1 MHQLSDDG
9 TNYDLSNQLLSAAQ
23 HRISIS
29 MPYTISSV
37 KKNNDAGNNSDFLS
51 RHNSNESSNLKN
63 LDENDNPSHF
73 QDQEFMELYL
83 RVQAQKNEIISLR
96 ERIAGAS
103 VKDLQLLNEKYTL
116 ERKVADMRMTLDE
129 KQNEIVSIAG
139 EEIARRKG
147 DLENNL
153 NLIHELK
160 ETEAERYIFVSS
172 IVALLAEYGIS
183 PRVINAST
191 LSYNVK
197 HLHDQLQLKIK
208 TMQAK
213 IGNLYSTVEK
223 RKAVGNSAIR
233 DIPGSSLLTNPYAPP
248 SQSEFSFHNNPINER
263 HMEPVFSMSR
273 NAHNNND
280 SGQMTNSIPKDRMV
294 SNSDREVAQIS
305 HNNFV
310 DRRGNMT
317 YEEKPDLSNPLHR
330 NDTDVDYDYDSE
342 EDGPGIEGFQI
353 IGDAIPGS
361 KLLGCGYPV
370 RGTSLCMFQWV
381 RHNQDGTRQFIEGAT
396 NPEYTI
402 TADDVDKLVAV
413 ECIPMNDQG
422 HQGEIV
428 RLFANDQNKI
438 TCDPE
443 MQQEIDTYIS
453 EGEAVYNVQLLMEP
467 SKDWEQTTL
476 ILQRTGFQIQIN
488 KTQDIMSDSFSVDF
502 SINIPAG
509 MTSQF
514 NIGCSDGSS
523 YSFNASSMRMRD
535 IIVLTMR
542 MFQNKALDEKRKGRS

>member
-248 SQSEFSFHNNPINER
+248 SEFSFHNNPINER

-294 SNSDREVAQIS
+294 SNSDSCVIYRLYSVERIVLTPES
-305 HNNFV
+305 MSERDF
-310 DRRGNMT
+310 
-317 YEEKPDLSNPLHR
+317 LR
-330 NDTDVDYDYDSE
+330 N
-342 EDGPGIEGFQI
+342 GPGIEGFQI

>member
-9 TNYDLSNQLLSAAQ
+9 TNYDLSNQLLSATQ

-29 MPYTISSV
+29 MPYNNSSV
-37 KKNNDAGNNSDFLS
+37 KKNNDAGINSDLLS
-51 RHNSNESSNLKN
+51 RHNFNESSNLKN
-63 LDENDNPSHF
+63 LEENDNPSHF
-73 QDQEFMELYL
+73 QDQEVMELYS

-103 VKDLQLLNEKYTL
+103 VKELQLLNEKYTL

-129 KQNEIVSIAG
+129 KQNEIVSIAA

-153 NLIHELK
+153 NLSHELK

-172 IVALLAEYGIS
+172 MVALLAEYGIW
-183 PRVINAST
+183 PRVTNAST
-191 LSYNVK
+191 LSNNVK
-197 HLHDQLQLKIK
+197 HLHDQLKLKI
-208 TMQAK
+208 TTSQAK
-213 IGNLYSTVEK
+213 IGNILSTVEK
-223 RKAVGNSAIR
+223 RQAVNESTNR
-233 DIPGSSLLTNPYAPP
+233 DIPGSSLLASSYTPP
-248 SQSEFSFHNNPINER
+248 SQSEFSFHNNHINER
-263 HMEPVFSMSR
+263 HLEPVFNMSR
-273 NAHNNND
+273 NVPNND
-280 SGQMTNSIPKDRMV
+280 YGQMTNSMPRDQMV
-294 SNSDREVAQIS
+294 SNSDRDVARTS
-305 HNNFV
+305 PDNLV
-310 DRRGNMT
+310 DQRVNVT
-317 YEEKPDLSNPLHR
+317 YEERTDFSNNPQHM
-330 NDTDVDYDYDSE
+330 NDTDVDFDYELE

-402 TADDVDKLVAV
+402 TADDVDKLIAV

-443 MQQEIDTYIS
+443 MQQEIDAYIS
-453 EGEAVYNVQLLMEP
+453 EGEAIFNVLLLLE
-467 SKDWEQTTL
+467 SFKDWEQTTL
-476 ILQRTGFQIQIN
+476 ILQRTGYQIQFN
-488 KTQDIMSDSFSVDF
+488 KTQDVISESFSVEF
-502 SINIPAG
+502 SIKIPSG
-509 MTSQF
+509 MSSQF
-514 NIGCSDGSS
+514 IIRRSGGSS
-523 YSFNASSMRMRD
+523 YPFNASSMRMRD
-535 IIVLTMR
+535 TIVLTMR
-542 MFQNKALDEKRKGRS
+542 MFQSKASDEKRKGRA

>member
-9 TNYDLSNQLLSAAQ
+9 TNYDLSNQLLSVAQ

-29 MPYTISSV
+29 MSYNNSSV
-37 KKNNDAGNNSDFLS
+37 KKNNDTGINSDFLS
-51 RHNSNESSNLKN
+51 RHNSNESSTLKN
-63 LDENDNPSHF
+63 LEENDNSSYF
-73 QDQEFMELYL
+73 QDQEELYS
-83 RVQAQKNEIISLR
+83 RVEAQKNEIISLR

-103 VKDLQLLNEKYTL
+103 VKELQLLNEKYTL

-129 KQNEIVSIAG
+129 KQNEIVSIAA

-153 NLIHELK
+153 NLTHELK

-172 IVALLAEYGIS
+172 MVALLAEYGIW

-191 LSYNVK
+191 LSNNVK
-197 HLHDQLQLKIK
+197 HLHDQLKLKI
-208 TMQAK
+208 TTSQAK
-213 IGNLYSTVEK
+213 IGNIFSTGEK
-223 RKAVGNSAIR
+223 RQAV
-233 DIPGSSLLTNPYAPP
+233 DIPGSSLLTNSYTPP
-248 SQSEFSFHNNPINER
+248 SQSEFSFHNNHISER
-263 HMEPVFSMSR
+263 HLEPGFSMSR
-273 NAHNNND
+273 NVPNND
-280 SGQMTNSIPKDRMV
+280 YGQMTNSMPKDRMV
-294 SNSDREVAQIS
+294 SNSDREVARTS
-305 HNNFV
+305 PDNLADGRV
-310 DRRGNMT
+310 NMT
-317 YEEKPDLSNPLHR
+317 YEERTDFSNDPQHM
-330 NDTDVDYDYDSE
+330 NDTDVDFDYDVE

-353 IGDAIPGS
+353 IGDAIPGN

-402 TADDVDKLVAV
+402 TADDVDKLIAV

-443 MQQEIDTYIS
+443 MQQEIETYIS
-453 EGEAVYNVQLLMEP
+453 EGEAIFNVLLLLE
-467 SKDWEQTTL
+467 SFKDWEQATL
-476 ILQRTGFQIQIN
+476 ILQRTGYQIQVN
-488 KTQDIMSDSFSVDF
+488 KIQDVISESFSVDF
-502 SINIPAG
+502 VIKIPTG
-509 MTSQF
+509 MSSQF
-514 NIGCSDGSS
+514 VTRRSGGSS

-535 IIVLTMR
+535 SIVLTMR
-542 MFQNKALDEKRKGRS
+542 MFQSKASDEKHKGRA